1 MHPGLVLRWVN
12 GVVETGCASTRL
24 TCEPWRVAAGDAMLL
39 PSNESLE
46 KVQKIAVATM
56 PDHIVTPQTMP
67 AKHFTDSASLRK
79 FAFALI
85 ACALL
90 ASCSIGKNQ
99 AGSINTSSI
108 NPVKWLTPYK
118 VDVIQGNFVSREQVA
133 QLRPGLTRDQ
143 VKGVLGTPLVAS
155 MFHTDRWDYVF
166 TLQRQGVENQSYKY
180 TVFFTGDQLVKF
192 EGDAM
197 PSETDFIEKLD
208 NKRKFG
214 KVPMLEA
221 TEEQLKAAEKSAG
234 NRSSSPADAAAPM
247 ATGAVSYPP
256 LESVRQ

>member
-1 MHPGLVLRWVN
+1 MAFF
-12 GVVETGCASTRL
+12 ETGCGSARVKGKL
-24 TCEPWRVAAGDAMLL
+24 WRVAAGDVLILL
-39 PSNESLE
+39 GTRTLGA
-46 KVQKIAVATM
+46 VRKIAVATM
-56 PDHIVTPQTMP
+56 PNHIVTPQAMP
-67 AKHFTDSASLRK
+67 AKTSFASASLRT
-79 FAFALI
+79 FAFAMT

-99 AGSINTSSI
+99 AGSINTSSM

-155 MFHTDRWDYVF
+155 MFHADRWDYVF

-192 EGDAM
+192 EGDTM
-197 PSETDFIEKLD
+197 PSEVDFIGKLD

-214 KVPMLEA
+214 KVPVLEA
-221 TEEQLKAAEKSAG
+221 TEEQLKAAEKSTG
-234 NRSSSPADAAAPM
+234 NRSSPSADAPVPAA
-247 ATGAVSYPP
+247 AGAVSYPP
-256 LESVRQ
+256 LESVRR

>member
-1 MHPGLVLRWVN
+1 
-12 GVVETGCASTRL
+12 
-24 TCEPWRVAAGDAMLL
+24 
-39 PSNESLE
+39 
-46 KVQKIAVATM
+46 M
-56 PDHIVTPQTMP
+56 PHHIVTPQAMP
-67 AKHFTDSASLRK
+67 AKQPTAPAPLRM
-79 FAFALI
+79 FVFALT

-99 AGSINTSSI
+99 AGSLNAISM

-133 QLRPGLTRDQ
+133 QLRPGLTREQ

-155 MFHTDRWDYVF
+155 MFHADRWDYVF
-166 TLQRQGVENQSYKY
+166 TLQRQGVENQAYKY

-197 PSETDFIEKLD
+197 PSEIDFIEKLD

-214 KVPMLEA
+214 KVPVLEA
-221 TEEQLKAAEKSAG
+221 TEEQLKAADKSAS
-234 NRSSSPADAAAPM
+234 NRFLAPVEAAAPT
-247 ATGAVSYPP
+247 AAASYPP
-256 LESVRQ
+256 LEGVRP

>member
-1 MHPGLVLRWVN
+1 
-12 GVVETGCASTRL
+12 
-24 TCEPWRVAAGDAMLL
+24 MLIL
-39 PSNESLE
+39 LGTKSLGA
-46 KVQKIAVATM
+46 VQKIAVATM
-56 PDHIVTPQTMP
+56 PHHIVTPQAMP
-67 AKHFTDSASLRK
+67 AKQPTASAPLRT

-99 AGSINTSSI
+99 AGSINTSSM

-118 VDVIQGNFVSREQVA
+118 IDVIQGNFVSREQVA

-155 MFHTDRWDYVF
+155 MFHADRWDYVF

-180 TVFFTGDQLVKF
+180 TVFFAGDQLVKF
-192 EGDAM
+192 EGDTM
-197 PSETDFIEKLD
+197 PSEIDFIEKLD

-214 KVPMLEA
+214 KVPVLEA

-234 NRSSSPADAAAPM
+234 NRSSSPADAAAPT
-247 ATGAVSYPP
+247 AAGAVSYPP